1 VPGSSFVDILELFQ
15 DDPETEL
22 IVIAGEIGGR
32 AKRMQ
37 PSSSPD
43 T

>member
-32 AKRMQ
+32 AEEDAA
-37 PSSSPD
+37 SSSPD